1 MADCPDSTAA
11 EFLQIL
17 TILLNEGQGANGA
30 TILRPETVRAMFE
43 DQMPILDIKDLGGL
57 AINGMVD
64 GTDPII
70 SGSDLVLL

>member
-17 TILLNEGQGANGA
+17 TILLNEGKGANGA
-30 TILRPETVRAMFE
+30 TILRPETVRTMFE